1 MRCGC
6 GFAAWTRRRRA
17 TAPSATPERAG
28 GKAAAA
34 FVERKIAE
42 AEIVEVRNPQWG
54 KWGGR
59 VVADVL
65 IDDEL
70 LAVAL
75 VQSLHGRWYGS
86 STRADWCPRT
96 AIGGVTGIVT
106 RAFFG
111 RSHKGM
117 GGTLEPSDMIVAF
130 GGSR

>member
-65 IDDEL
+65 IDDES

-86 STRADWCPRT
+86 GTRADCCSARGLC
-96 AIGGVTGIVT
+96 ADRRDKLLKLLDTG
-106 RAFFG
+106 A
-111 RSHKGM
+111 
-117 GGTLEPSDMIVAF
+117 E
-130 GGSR
+130 